1 MANHIKN
8 AVVAKTTT
16 ALQSHKKCRCGK
28 NHNGTPITFLKIKL
42 RQQTR
47 FSLYS

>member
-8 AVVAKTTT
+8 AVVAKTT
-16 ALQSHKKCRCGK
+16 AA
-28 NHNGTPITFLKIKL
+28 TPITFLKIKL

-47 FSLYS
+47 FSLHS